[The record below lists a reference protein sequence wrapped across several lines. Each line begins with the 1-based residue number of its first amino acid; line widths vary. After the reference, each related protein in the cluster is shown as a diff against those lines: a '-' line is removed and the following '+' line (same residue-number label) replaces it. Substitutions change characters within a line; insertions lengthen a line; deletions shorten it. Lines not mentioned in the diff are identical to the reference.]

1 MSQAQNLPMI
11 GVVCDVQTIAPHPFH
26 TVGDKYL
33 TALAQAAGV
42 MPVLIPALTELLDV
56 ERYLDRLD
64 GVFLTGGY
72 SMVHPSLYNEEP
84 QLEQAYDQRRDVLS
98 QPLIMA
104 TIKRDLPLFAACRG
118 FQEINVAHGGSLH
131 QALYQVEGLQEHRED
146 KSGSL
151 AEQYAPSHPVSLVSD
166 GKLAELLACD
176 RITVNSLHVQ
186 GIKQLGRG
194 LHVEAT
200 AADGLIEAF
209 SIEGM
214 RFGLGVQWHPEWQVM
229 NHPHQLRLFEAFGDA
244 CRRR

>member
-1 MSQAQNLPMI
+1 MSQAHNTPMV

-42 MPVLIPALTELLDV
+42 MPVLIPALTDLVDV
-56 ERYLDRLD
+56 NRYLDRLD
-64 GVFLTGGY
+64 GLFLTGGY
-72 SMVHPSLYNEEP
+72 SMVHPSLYNETA
-84 QLEQAYDQRRDVLS
+84 QLEQSYDRRRDALS
-98 QPLIMA
+98 AQLIAA
-104 TIKRDLPLFAACRG
+104 TVERDLPLFAACRG
-118 FQEINVAHGGSLH
+118 FQEINVARGGSLH
-131 QALYQVEGLQEHRED
+131 QALYQVAGYQEHRED
-146 KSGSL
+146 KAAEL
-151 AEQYAPSHPVSLVSD
+151 AEQYAPAHMVDLAPN
-166 GKLAELLACD
+166 GKLAMLLSCEQ
-176 RITVNSLHVQ
+176 IKVNSLHVQ

-214 RFGLGVQWHPEWQVM
+214 SFGLGVQWHPEWQVM
-229 NHPHQLRLFEAFGDA
+229 NHPHQQQLFEAFGDA